1 MQLVHKKG
9 WIQVAVSCSTRHRQ
23 ANATHTRPSPFK
35 GRLDRTSVSSLV
47 CPGSELQIA
56 PSHPLRQLILPSEV
70 NPRVLARQEQLHP
83 HIEDADHL
91 QGREVVDLLGVV
103 NR

>member
-9 WIQVAVSCSTRHRQ
+9 WIQIAVSCSTRHRQ
-23 ANATHTRPSPFK
+23 ANATHTRSSPFK
-35 GRLDRTSVSSLV
+35 GRLDGTSVSSLV

-70 NPRVLARQEQLHP
+70 DPRVLPWQE
-83 HIEDADHL
+83 
-91 QGREVVDLLGVV
+91 
-103 NR
+103 